1 MQRCTRPATGAERRA
16 DSVSRLVFRLTVCD
30 FFIIFYRYLRENRTK
45 TSHLSEAIPVN
56 RRQPRRMKIR
66 IATACAMLILVAPG
80 RSSSQTTEVWL
91 DYIANWT
98 PLGSWSYEVN
108 PGIAKAISGAEWLD
122 TYLTANTTYIPFN
135 WFSAEG
141 NLETHYTFDP
151 ETEDVFE
158 LRPWLGLNFIWATF
172 GKHLNVFYPMIS
184 ARLERRYFWYQSSG
198 TEDVKGRLRLRAS
211 ARFTLNNETLSTGT
225 YYLLFLVETYS
236 PIDGEAREVS
246 ADRSR
251 FQAGLGYVV
260 GPQLRL
266 ELQYIHMRT
275 RNTQA
280 DKFEAS
286 SNIVW
291 LAVKHFL

>member
-1 MQRCTRPATGAERRA
+1 MKTRVA
-16 DSVSRLVFRLTVCD
+16 LVCALL
-30 FFIIFYRYLRENRTK
+30 ILAASGRTAAQ
-45 TSHLSEAIPVN
+45 TSEA
-56 RRQPRRMKIR
+56 
-66 IATACAMLILVAPG
+66 
-80 RSSSQTTEVWL
+80 WL

-98 PLGSWSYEVN
+98 PPGSWSYEVN
-108 PGIAKAISGAEWLD
+108 PGIAKALSGAEWLD
-122 TYLTANTTYIPFN
+122 AYLGLNSTYIPVN

-151 ETEDVFE
+151 STEDVLE
-158 LRPWLGLNFIWATF
+158 VRPWLGLNFIWSTF
-172 GKHLNVFYPMIS
+172 GQHLNLFYPMFS

-211 ARFTLNNETLSTGT
+211 ARFTLNNETLTKGT
-225 YYLLFLVETYS
+225 YYLLFLIETYS

-266 ELQYIHMRT
+266 ELQFLHMRT
-275 RNTQA
+275 RNTQE
-280 DKFEAS
+280 DKFEAA
-286 SNIVW
+286 SNVIW
-291 LAVKHFL
+291 LAVRHFM